1 MWKESRSEAGDQ
13 LNSTAR
19 AVLGIAGLT
28 IAMSMPPAS
37 AAEKLRTSKAAPE
50 AFSFTPLDIGMRK
63 GLFAKHGIE
72 VESIAFAGDAR
83 RQQMMATDSLDIALG
98 SGPHH
103 GVHRQGVPIK
113 ATAAMASHSRAPRL
127 NLRLG
132 RAGDGR
138 WP

>member
-1 MWKESRSEAGDQ
+1 
-13 LNSTAR
+13 
-19 AVLGIAGLT
+19 VLGIAGLT

-83 RQQMMATDSLDIALG
+83 MQQMMATDFARYRARFRTPPWRASSRCANQGDRRDGVAL
-98 SGPHH
+98 P
-103 GVHRQGVPIK
+103 R
-113 ATAAMASHSRAPRL
+113 ATT
-127 NLRLG
+127 
-132 RAGDGR
+132 
-138 WP
+138 